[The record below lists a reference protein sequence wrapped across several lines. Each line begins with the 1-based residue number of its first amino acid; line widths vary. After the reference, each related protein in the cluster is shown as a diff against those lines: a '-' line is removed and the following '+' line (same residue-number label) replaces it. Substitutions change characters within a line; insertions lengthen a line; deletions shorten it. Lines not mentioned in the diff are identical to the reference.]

1 MPRRDNVNLSATP
14 IPKDLRGLKA
24 ESDSYDYDNVF
35 LTDEGWVYRH
45 YKKADKSKF
54 WDEIIVAGEVV
65 SDAGNNPVDSINDA
79 SPNFDD
85 EGLGDNKQDIEYSP
99 EYVAPAPPTP

>member
-45 YKKADKSKF
+45 YKKADKSQF

-65 SDAGNNPVDSINDA
+65 AGLGNDPVDSVNA
-79 SPNFDD
+79 ATPTFDN

>member
-1 MPRRDNVNLSATP
+1 MPRRDNLNLSATP

-45 YKKADKSKF
+45 YKKADKSQF
-54 WDEIIVAGEVV
+54 WDEIIVAGEVDTTDV
-65 SDAGNNPVDSINDA
+65 ANDPVDSIGDA
-79 SPNFDD
+79 TPTFDA
-85 EGLGDNKQDIEYSP
+85 EGLGDTKQDIEYSP
-99 EYVAPAPPTP
+99 DYTP